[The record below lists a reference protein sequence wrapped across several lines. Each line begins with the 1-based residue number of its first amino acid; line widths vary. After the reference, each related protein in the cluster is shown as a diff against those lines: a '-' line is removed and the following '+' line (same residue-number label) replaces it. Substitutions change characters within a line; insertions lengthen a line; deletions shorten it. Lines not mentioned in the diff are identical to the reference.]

1 MLRGMVAIVGRPN
14 VGKSSCFNYLAGERI
29 SIVDDTPGV
38 TRDRIYTRVEWLDRE
53 FNIIDTGGLEPD
65 SEDIILKQMEFIGKI
80 ENIDKVTPMTFPY
93 ITDDKELRE
102 DEITDY
108 LTVGEVLENSKHQVD
123 DQVKVPKVVE

>member
-1 MLRGMVAIVGRPN
+1 M
-14 VGKSSCFNYLAGERI
+14 I
-29 SIVDDTPGV
+29 SKEKLKDYAHKLMFDM
-38 TRDRIYTRVEWLDRE
+38 DEEEYTTLQEE
-53 FNIIDTGGLEPD
+53 F
-65 SEDIILKQMEFIGKI
+65 DIILKQMEFIGKI